1 MQPLLV
7 ASLYSRNH
15 ELNILE
21 STLLGVTSI
30 EVSTI
35 LVKLKMPHKNFNN
48 SKLSPLKE
56 IVPLYFLDYIPLY
69 SIALCQVFLN

>member
-56 IVPLYFLDYIPLY
+56 IASLYFLDYIPLY

>member
-21 STLLGVTSI
+21 STLLGITSI

-48 SKLSPLKE
+48 SKLSPLKDCGPS
-56 IVPLYFLDYIPLY
+56 VFRLYPPI
-69 SIALCQVFLN
+69 

>member
-7 ASLYSRNH
+7 ASLYSSNH

-21 STLLGVTSI
+21 STLLEVTSI

-48 SKLSPLKE
+48 FKLSLLKE
-56 IVPLYFLDYIPLY
+56 IVALHFSDYIPPYIVL
-69 SIALCQVFLN
+69 LCVKFS